1 MAETYRLQAS
11 LKRFEG
17 QFPPSAER
25 HVRDW
30 NLMPFLLSD
39 SQDCGTLGMGT
50 LSSSGGA
57 RGRGTLLLGRNW
69 AFQSLLGRKKWA
81 GLLYLEDEGPVKLGA
96 ICIN

>member
-1 MAETYRLQAS
+1 
-11 LKRFEG
+11 
-17 QFPPSAER
+17 
-25 HVRDW
+25 
-30 NLMPFLLSD
+30 
-39 SQDCGTLGMGT
+39 MGT